1 MSLAMGSNIY
11 GDDGST
17 YRLAREIGKGG
28 QGAVWSLDGNANLVA
43 KFYHN
48 GFTDE
53 DVAKLSAMCRLKN
66 DALTSVAAWPLTLLK
81 GTKSGKPQGLLMRR
95 ISGYQAVHQLYGM
108 KSRFRTFPEAQFPFL
123 LHSAINTARAFAT
136 IHSAGQ
142 VIGDVNHSNLMIS
155 QTATAALIDCDSF
168 QITDGGNV
176 FRCPVGVPEFTP
188 PELQGSNFL
197 AQPRTTQHDAFGLSV
212 LIFYLLFLGRHPFM
226 GMYDPKRDEMV
237 SLDQAIGQYAFPYA
251 RDLRSQEVKLPLFV
265 PRLTDYPSS
274 VTDLFKQAF
283 TRDAITRGRPSAT
296 QWVGALTSLSS
307 ALRQCQGNP
316 NHHFYNGLKEC
327 PWCRMEGVLGTPI
340 FGIKITVVHD
350 QGFSLVTIWA
360 EIESIKPMT
369 ETLPKPDLNLLVSR
383 LAPDGSLPKIIRK
396 RRKYRL
402 GSVGMVI
409 AVSAWSVAALV
420 PLAAV
425 IAIVISLV
433 IGQKL
438 WSKGA
443 ALAKPFLDAY
453 QNASSSYKEA
463 ESTLD
468 RSAET
473 PGTFL
478 SEKKRLETAK
488 ADFQSLG
495 PQKAKKLAELQAGR
509 ERKQRQHF
517 LERFRI
523 EDATIPGIGP
533 KNKLILRTW
542 GVEDAWDI
550 ETHKISSI
558 KGFGPVKQHALLSW
572 RRSNESQF
580 RYDPSQP
587 VDPRD
592 IHALEQEFMQK
603 THTLQNGLRS
613 GPQVLKQTL
622 GVWQAQRRQNAARL
636 HSVANELA
644 QATLNRNTLRT
655 L

>member
-1 MSLAMGSNIY
+1 MSLATGSSVY
-11 GDDGST
+11 GIDGST
-17 YRLAREIGKGG
+17 YRVAREIGKGG
-28 QGAVWSLDGNANLVA
+28 QGAVWSLDGSANLVA

-48 GFTDE
+48 GLSDD

-66 DALTSVAAWPLTLLK
+66 DALTSVAAWPIALLK
-81 GTKSGKPQGLLMRR
+81 GTKSGKPQGLLMRK

-108 KSRFRTFPEAQFPFL
+108 KSRLRTFPEAQFPFL

-188 PELQGSNFL
+188 PELQGTNFL
-197 AQPRTTQHDAFGLSV
+197 AQARTTQHDAFGLSV

-226 GMYDPKRDEMV
+226 GMYDPRSDEMV

-251 RDLRSQEVKLPLFV
+251 LDPRSPEVKLPPFV

-274 VTDLFKQAF
+274 VTGLFRQAF
-283 TRDAITRGRPSAT
+283 TRDAITRGRPSAM
-296 QWVGALTSLSS
+296 QWVGALTSLSG

-316 NHHFYNGLKEC
+316 NHHFYTGLKEC

-340 FGIKITVVHD
+340 FGIKITVFHD

-360 EIESIKPMT
+360 EVDSIRPVP
-369 ETLPKPDLNLLVSR
+369 EGLAKPDLGLLTSK
-383 LAPDGSLPKIIRK
+383 LTPDAGLPEIVRT
-396 RRKYRL
+396 RRNYRL
-402 GSVGMVI
+402 GSLGIVI
-409 AVSAWSVAALV
+409 AVSIWSVAALV

-425 IAIVISLV
+425 IAIIVSLV
-433 IGQKL
+433 IGHKL
-438 WSKGA
+438 WVKGSA
-443 ALAKPFLDAY
+443 PAKPFLDAY
-453 QNASSSYKEA
+453 QNSSQSYKEA
-463 ESTLD
+463 EATLD

-478 SEKKRLETAK
+478 TEKKRLETAK
-488 ADFQSLG
+488 AEFQDLG
-495 PQKAKKLAELQAGR
+495 PQKAKRLAALQAGR
-509 ERKQRQHF
+509 EKKQRQRF

-523 EDATIPGIGP
+523 EDATISGIGP

-550 ETHKISSI
+550 EIGKISSI
-558 KGFGPVKQHALLSW
+558 KGFGPVKQQTLLSW
-572 RRSNESQF
+572 RLSKESQF
-580 RYDPSQP
+580 RFDPSQP

-592 IHALEQEFMQK
+592 ILALEQEVAQK
-603 THTLQNGLRS
+603 TQALQNALRS
-613 GPQVLKQTL
+613 GSQALQQTL
-622 GVWQAQRRQNAARL
+622 GVWQAQRRQSAARL
-636 HSVANELA
+636 HSLASELA
-644 QATLNRNTLRT
+644 QASVNRKALRT